1 MTIDLNIK
9 TGNAH
14 PEMVEAFTRMY
25 EASRHQPAPDY
36 SIRMERLDKLLAMV
50 RTNQDEIISAIS
62 EDFGNRS
69 SHESTLAEIFTTI
82 SGIKH
87 SKSHLKKWMAPRRRP
102 VSWVFKPAKAR
113 IQYQPLGV
121 VGIIVPW
128 NYPINLAML
137 PLEAALAAGNRVMI
151 KPSEFT
157 PKTSALISKLLAE
170 IFDSDLVTVVEGG
183 AEVAESFSHLP
194 FDHLLFTGSTSVG
207 HHVMRAASEN
217 LTPVTLELGGKS
229 PAIVHEA
236 YPLEKALRSILVGKL
251 MNAGQT
257 CIAPDYLMLPKGRVD
272 EAKDIATKIVT
283 KLYPSLENNPD
294 YTSIINERHY
304 ARITNLI
311 NEAREKGASIFE
323 INPGNEKLSEQGR
336 KIAPT
341 LVFDGNDEM
350 MVMRDE
356 IFGPVLPIVTY
367 ETLEEAISY
376 VNNRP
381 RPLALYY
388 FDKDKNRIEKVL
400 NETVSG
406 GVSINE
412 TLLHIA
418 QEDLPFGGIGP
429 SGMGHYHGKEGFE
442 TFSKK
447 KGVFYQSG
455 INGSALLHPPYGKR
469 VELMMKTLIGR

>member
-1 MTIDLNIK
+1 MDIK

-14 PEMVEAFTRMY
+14 PEMVEAFKKMH
-25 EASRHQPAPDY
+25 EASRHEKAPDY
-36 SIRMERLDKLLAMV
+36 RTRMERLDKLLAMV
-50 RTNQDEIISAIS
+50 RGNQEEIIAAIS

-69 SHESTLAEIFTTI
+69 SHESTLAEIFTTV

-87 SKSHLKKWMAPRRRP
+87 SKSKLKKWMAPKSRP
-102 VSWVFKPAKAR
+102 VSWVFKPGKAR
-113 IQYQPLGV
+113 IQYQPVGV

-128 NYPINLAML
+128 NYPINLTML

-157 PKTSALISKLLAE
+157 PKTSALIGKLLGE
-170 IFDSDLVTVVEGG
+170 TFEPDVVTVVEGG
-183 AEVAESFSHLP
+183 PEVAESFSHLP

-207 HHVMRAASEN
+207 HHVMRAASDN

-229 PAIVHEA
+229 PAIVNDA
-236 YPLEKALRSILVGKL
+236 YPLDKALRSILVGKL

-257 CIAPDYLMLPKGRVD
+257 CIAPDYLMVPRTRLEEVKV
-272 EAKDIATKIVT
+272 IAGKIVA
-283 KLYPSLENNPD
+283 KLYPTLANNPD
-294 YTSIINERHY
+294 YTSIVNERHY
-304 ARITNLI
+304 ERITNLI

-323 INPGNEKLSEQGR
+323 INPAEEQLSSESR
-336 KIAPT
+336 KISPT
-341 LVFDGNDEM
+341 LIFDGTDEM
-350 MVMRDE
+350 TVMGDE
-356 IFGPVLPIVTY
+356 IFGPVLPVVPY
-367 ETLEEAISY
+367 DTLDEAIRY
-376 VNNRP
+376 VNDRP

-388 FDKDKNRIEKVL
+388 FDKDKGRIEKVL
-400 NETVSG
+400 DETVSG

-429 SGMGHYHGKEGFE
+429 SGMGHYHGQEGFE

-447 KGVFYQSG
+447 KGVFFQSS

-469 VELMMKTLIGR
+469 VEMMMKTMIGK

>member
-1 MTIDLNIK
+1 MDIK

-14 PEMVEAFTRMY
+14 PEMVEAFKKMH
-25 EASRHQPAPDY
+25 EASRHEKAPDY
-36 SIRMERLDKLLAMV
+36 RTRMERLDKLLAMV
-50 RTNQDEIISAIS
+50 RGNQEEIIAAIS

-69 SHESTLAEIFTTI
+69 SHESTLAEIFTTV

-87 SKSHLKKWMAPRRRP
+87 SKSKLKKWMAPKSRP
-102 VSWVFKPAKAR
+102 VSWVFKPGKAR
-113 IQYQPLGV
+113 IQYQPVGV

-128 NYPINLAML
+128 NYPINLTML

-157 PKTSALISKLLAE
+157 PKTSALIGKLLGE
-170 IFDSDLVTVVEGG
+170 TFEPDVVTVVEGG
-183 AEVAESFSHLP
+183 PEVAESFSHLP

-207 HHVMRAASEN
+207 HHVMRAASDN

-229 PAIVHEA
+229 PAIVNDA
-236 YPLEKALRSILVGKL
+236 YPLDKALRSILVGKL

-257 CIAPDYLMLPKGRVD
+257 CIAPDYLMVPRIRLEEVKV
-272 EAKDIATKIVT
+272 IAGKIVT
-283 KLYPSLENNPD
+283 KLYPTLANNPD
-294 YTSIINERHY
+294 YTSIVNERHY
-304 ARITNLI
+304 ERITNLI

-323 INPGNEKLSEQGR
+323 INPAEEQLSSESR
-336 KIAPT
+336 KISPT
-341 LVFDGNDEM
+341 LIFDGTDEM
-350 MVMRDE
+350 TVMGDE
-356 IFGPVLPIVTY
+356 IFGPVLPVVPY
-367 ETLEEAISY
+367 DTLDEAIRY
-376 VNNRP
+376 VNDRP

-388 FDKDKNRIEKVL
+388 FDKDKGRIEKVL
-400 NETVSG
+400 DETVSG

-429 SGMGHYHGKEGFE
+429 SGMGHYHGQEGFE

-447 KGVFYQSG
+447 KGVFFQSS

-469 VELMMKTLIGR
+469 VEMMMKTMIGK